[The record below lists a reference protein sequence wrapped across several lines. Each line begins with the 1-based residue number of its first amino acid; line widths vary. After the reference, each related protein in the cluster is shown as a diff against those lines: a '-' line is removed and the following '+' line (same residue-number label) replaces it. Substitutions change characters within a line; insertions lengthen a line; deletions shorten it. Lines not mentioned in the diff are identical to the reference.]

1 MAELF
6 QLDLLTGIV
15 TQFMFTE
22 LVSIKMSLHSIS
34 TYGDQMCAQ
43 VLENKMYFEF

>member
-6 QLDLLTGIV
+6 QLNLLTGIV
-15 TQFMFTE
+15 TQFMFTGM
-22 LVSIKMSLHSIS
+22 VSVKMSLHA
-34 TYGDQMCAQ
+34 YGDQLCAQ